1 MLKETLFFAGGIVV
15 GAAVIYGA
23 YRYYQHHKTTNS
35 DTATNND
42 AFAEKLK
49 SKEEKETKLS
59 ELVSN
64 QTYVELLTSKEL
76 TTWFRNNIPQFG
88 ENAKMMVITPTEE
101 HMGGLGYPTT
111 NELDINTNV
120 LQLIFQNGEDDKI
133 KVLKTR
139 LINFTD
145 IDSNLQAHL
154 IEGDGMLVVTAK

>member
-1 MLKETLFFAGGIVV
+1 MLKETLLFAGGVVV

-23 YRYYQHHKTTNS
+23 YRYYQYRKAS
-35 DTATNND
+35 DSVSSTESES
-42 AFAEKLK
+42 FAEKLK
-49 SKEEKETKLS
+49 VKEEKAAKLA
-59 ELVSN
+59 ELISN

-76 TTWFRNNIPQFG
+76 TTWFRENISQFG
-88 ENAKMMVITPTEE
+88 ENVKMMVVTPTEE

-120 LQLIFQNGEDDKI
+120 LQLIFEDSENDTI

-154 IEGDGMLVVTAK
+154 IEQDGMLIVTV